1 MAKTR
6 VSELAKEFGIPSKEM
21 LEHLR
26 EMKIPAKSASSAL
39 EDAYVSMVRK
49 KLAPVLKAR
58 EEEIRRAQ
66 EAEEAARKEE
76 EETRRAAEEAER
88 RAAEE
93 RRAKERAEEEARRA
107 AEEAARKAE
116 EERRAAEEAARK
128 AEEEKNRVKDTAPT
142 SMPKF
147 TSLLE
152 QIAQQEE
159 VLKQQKEAA
168 KEAKEA
174 KKAEKAEKAKQRDN
188 SGERR
193 GRPNKNAGREARG
206 AATASRPMPA
216 DMAPSPEKAAAASNR
231 RNNKKHRHDNPDEDR
246 FDRSTRSQEEYN
258 RERILED
265 ARASVEEASRE
276 STGRR
281 KKRKEH
287 RQKQAEE
294 AAKKQAIQEALANDQ
309 DITKLDVV
317 KVPQGSTVA
326 EVADLLEIPANDI
339 VKRLFLLGVSL
350 TMTQTMSDDLIELIA
365 DDLGRKV
372 KVMTK
377 EEENSFTFYDD
388 PKDLVSRPPVV
399 TVMGHVDHGKTST
412 LDAIRHTGVAAG
424 EAGGITQHIGAS
436 QVKINGRIITFVD
449 TPGHETFTAMRA
461 RGAKVTDIV
470 VLVVA
475 ADDGVMPQTIESINH
490 AKAAGVP
497 IVVAVNKIDRD
508 DANPDRVRQE
518 LTEYGVIPEEWG
530 GENMFVNISAKKG
543 IGIDELLE
551 TILLQA
557 DVLELKANPNTFAS
571 GYVLEAK
578 LDRGRGSV
586 ATLLVNR
593 GTLHVGDSLVA
604 GMSYGRVRA
613 MLDQHGNP
621 VEVAGPSDPVE
632 ILGLSSVPAAG
643 DEFRVFQDERDA
655 RDLAESRALKARIE
669 EQNKVK
675 HITLE
680 NLFDTMQD
688 AEVKELNLVVKA
700 DVQGS
705 IEALSD
711 ALGKMD
717 QSEVRINII
726 HSAVGAISE
735 TDVIL
740 ADASN
745 AIIIG
750 FGVRPEAKARTAAE
764 RDNVQIK
771 CYQVIYKA
779 IEDIDAAR
787 IGMLQPTEEEVQTGV
802 AEVRDTFKVP
812 KVGIAAGCM
821 VTEGEISRDDSVRL
835 TRNGIVIYDGKIAS
849 LRRYKDDVKSVKSG
863 YECGIG
869 LENYQD
875 IHPGDLIEGYKI
887 VQVARTE

>member
-26 EMKIPAKSASSAL
+26 DMKIPAKSASSAL

-231 RNNKKHRHDNPDEDR
+231 RNNKKHRHDNPAEDR

-265 ARASVEEASRE
+265 ARASVEEANRE